1 MDQPSIIVCNQ
12 NVTSSISFVVV
23 CNITIDSRYLVARS
37 GKIFGQIKSPSM
49 EGPVFCWYL
58 LQPDTGQRVEIQ
70 VYRLVSVGRF
80 NGSR

>member
-1 MDQPSIIVCNQ
+1 MDWSSVTAFDQSIP
-12 NVTSSISFVVV
+12 TSVSFVVV
-23 CNITIDSRYLVARS
+23 CNITVDSRYLVARS
-37 GKIFGQIKSPSM
+37 GKTFGQIKSPSM

-70 VYRLVSVGRF
+70 VYRLVSVGHF